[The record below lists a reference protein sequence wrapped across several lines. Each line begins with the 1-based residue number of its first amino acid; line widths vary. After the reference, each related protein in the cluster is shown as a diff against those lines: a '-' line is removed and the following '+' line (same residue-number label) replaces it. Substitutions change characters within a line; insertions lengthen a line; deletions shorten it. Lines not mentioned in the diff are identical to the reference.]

1 MSDDSAERQSDA
13 ELRLELQRQLGRLAR
28 LMDDGTIDDPAVAPL
43 VKSLEERIDALEAQ
57 LDREFDR
64 RDDDAPAS

>member
-1 MSDDSAERQSDA
+1 MSDGAVETQSDA
-13 ELRLELQRQLGRLAR
+13 ELRQELQRQLGRLAR

-57 LDREFDR
+57 LETADEAEGGQR
-64 RDDDAPAS
+64 